1 MNEVVRRLGNAI
13 CAHRASVAHKVATQR
28 TTVLWDIKPLEWDL
42 SSEPS
47 SASPQSTSSSTPT
60 PTTPIVTMVF
70 SEFPEFDLD
79 DLTEFNDNNFCD
91 DNFGFDGFNWD
102 SSNVAGQSQPYTGVD
117 VRGDLNN
124 YPDFLTP
131 TTAPISLYPT
141 QEVLPEGG
149 ELYCAS
155 R

>member
-1 MNEVVRRLGNAI
+1 MF
-13 CAHRASVAHKVATQR
+13 
-28 TTVLWDIKPLEWDL
+28 
-42 SSEPS
+42 
-47 SASPQSTSSSTPT
+47 
-60 PTTPIVTMVF
+60 F
-70 SEFPEFDLD
+70 SEFPEFNLD
-79 DLTEFNDNNFCD
+79 DLTGFNNNNFCG

-102 SSNVAGQSQPYTGVD
+102 SSNVAGQSQSYTGVD

-141 QEVLPEGG
+141 QEVLPEGK
-149 ELYCAS
+149 LYCVS